1 MGTSTLLFMMPF
13 SVIPCATERNGAFK
27 FLAVTGT
34 DSLFLGDDAMGVQG
48 SQARL
53 AGMLAGGVWFR
64 VVRAAVIISRVPV
77 VVIAA
82 WWTKLR
88 RTSRDL
94 NVQGS
99 EGP

>member
-1 MGTSTLLFMMPF
+1 VGTSTLLFMMPF

-64 VVRAAVIISRVPV
+64 FVHAAVIIPADVDAYVMYSAVLGGV
-77 VVIAA
+77 VRP
-82 WWTKLR
+82 L
-88 RTSRDL
+88 
-94 NVQGS
+94 
-99 EGP
+99 